1 MALKGCA
8 QACPLQSRICGSI
21 INERV
26 AARGMKG
33 WRVARSGAFQNAAT
47 AKALHEGGAHVT
59 ALQRPPG
66 QLNSPAS
73 LQGWVTGGRG
83 GLVGGLEQPRFP
95 THPPPQPR
103 LLRLARSGLESRLP
117 LRGNRSSALQGSLR
131 APGRRAP
138 AGSSFVPARL
148 RQQLSLPAGGAA
160 ARCPVHQHHL
170 GAIGVAQVA
179 PGKGEERS
187 AGSRGSPRA
196 SGKSL
201 PQRGLSSPTWGRGDN
216 QAHPFGSAQ
225 RCDAIALP

>member
-83 GLVGGLEQPRFP
+83 AGWWEDWSSPDFPPTPLPSPACSVSPGPGSSRASLFEETGAPHCRGPCGPRVAA
-95 THPPPQPR
+95 PPP
-103 LLRLARSGLESRLP
+103 ALP
-117 LRGNRSSALQGSLR
+117 LS
-131 APGRRAP
+131 RRVC
-138 AGSSFVPARL
+138 GSS
-148 RQQLSLPAGGAA
+148 
-160 ARCPVHQHHL
+160 
-170 GAIGVAQVA
+170 
-179 PGKGEERS
+179 
-187 AGSRGSPRA
+187 
-196 SGKSL
+196 
-201 PQRGLSSPTWGRGDN
+201 
-216 QAHPFGSAQ
+216 
-225 RCDAIALP
+225 